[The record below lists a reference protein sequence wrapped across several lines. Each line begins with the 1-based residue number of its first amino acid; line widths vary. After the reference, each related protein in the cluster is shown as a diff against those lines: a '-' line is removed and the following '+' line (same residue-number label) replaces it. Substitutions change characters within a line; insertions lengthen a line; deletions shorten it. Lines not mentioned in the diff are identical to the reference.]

1 LNLAYLVEDT
11 EMSGGVRVQLAQA
24 DALIARG
31 HRVRMVTKGLPLTW
45 RPSRAE
51 WVYVDD
57 FLEYD
62 ASGDD
67 FVIGTYFTT
76 VGPAWQITGGKRMVH
91 LCQGY
96 EGSFSVYDEHKDL
109 IVAAYSLP
117 APKLVVSKSLIPI
130 CRQFTDDVTFI
141 GQVVED
147 EFYRPVTPREHEPLR
162 VLLSGQSQGSM
173 KGIREGYG
181 AVAHARWFHQKLD
194 LIRVSP
200 WAPSR
205 EEPLETV
212 QEFHVGLT
220 AAEMT
225 RLMHSC
231 DVLIAPNHRQEG
243 FGLPAA
249 EAMAS
254 GIPCVLTTIP
264 SYLSF
269 DETHDY
275 ALFAP
280 EENAIE
286 LGEKLIELLSDADL
300 RARLRERGREVAGQ
314 WRVEHVAD
322 RLEAFFRERLA
333 ARWWVAGAA
342 LGTPTTHYPRPTT
355 SLERISHQR

>member
-1 LNLAYLVEDT
+1 MSAPLKISYLVEDT
-11 EMSGGVRVQLAQA
+11 EMSGGVRVQLVHA

-31 HRVRMVTKGLPLTW
+31 HRVRLVTKGQPLTW
-45 RPSRAE
+45 RASQAE

-57 FLEYD
+57 FRQYD
-62 ASGDD
+62 AGGED
-67 FVIGTYFTT
+67 FVVGTFWLT
-76 VGPAWQITGGKRMVH
+76 VGPAHEIAGSRAVH

-96 EGSFSVYDEHKDL
+96 EGAFSAYQPIRPQIE
-109 IVAAYSLP
+109 AAYRLP
-117 APKLVVSKSLIPI
+117 IPKLVVARSLEPI
-130 CRQFTDDVTFI
+130 CRQFTDDVTYI

-147 EFYRPVTPREHEPLR
+147 EFYRVESPPEHEPLR
-162 VLLSGQSQGSM
+162 VLVSGQAQADL
-173 KGIREGYG
+173 KGIQDAYG
-181 AVAHARWFHQKLD
+181 AVTHARWFHQKLD

-220 AAEMT
+220 TREMT

-231 DVLIAPNHRQEG
+231 DVLIGPNHAEEG

-254 GIPCVLTTIP
+254 GIPCLLTAIP

-269 DETHDY
+269 AERRDF

-280 EENAIE
+280 AENAVE
-286 LGEKLIELLSDADL
+286 LGERLIELLGSAE
-300 RARLRERGREVAGQ
+300 LREKLRKRGREVAEQ
-314 WRVEHVAD
+314 WRVDQVAE
-322 RLEAFFRERLA
+322 RLERFFLSRRDSAHL
-333 ARWWVAGAA
+333 
-342 LGTPTTHYPRPTT
+342 PF
-355 SLERISHQR
+355 